1 MLTDSTAVAPQT
13 TSPPAPS
20 PHRRPELVW
29 LGHGGWVACD
39 PLAAENDPRRILA
52 YLECCDGRVYVVWVR
67 HGARTG
73 EFPTLREAVDAI
85 DAASGHA
92 IAGPLSGGL
101 PSAPPPP
108 ERDCQP
114 SQ

>member
-1 MLTDSTAVAPQT
+1 MLTDSTGVAPQT
-13 TSPPAPS
+13 TS

-39 PLAAENDPRRILA
+39 PLAADNDPRRILA

-67 HGARTG
+67 HGARAD

-85 DAASGHA
+85 DAASGHHSV
-92 IAGPLSGGL
+92 GPLSESV
-101 PSAPPPP
+101 PSSPPPLD
-108 ERDCQP
+108 RDCQA